1 MPLTNYIVVVNY
13 KYAAYIYIYKHIYIM
28 DCVCQRYHKECSAR
42 TCVDDCLLKTSK
54 LKSFVRPWFHGCK
67 YNTNQIKKLYSSKYC
82 YMLCSFLHTMS
93 NRVAGKGVSN
103 PKAEYIKSKDAYILS
118 YYGFGFRWICAIDYR
133 NFHITPYDTQIN
145 NAAFVA
151 FEKIYI
157 MIWLYLNRSILMLS
171 PGKAISSQKNK

>member
-1 MPLTNYIVVVNY
+1 MPLTNYIVVGL
-13 KYAAYIYIYKHIYIM
+13 
-28 DCVCQRYHKECSAR
+28 CLSTLPQRVLSTHMR
-42 TCVDDCLLKTSK
+42 GWLLLLLKTSK
-54 LKSFVRPWFHGCK
+54 LKSFVRPWFHGCN
-67 YNTNQIKKLYSSKYC
+67 YHTNQIKKLYSHKYC

-93 NRVAGKGVSN
+93 KRVAGKGVSN

-151 FEKIYI
+151 FEKNIYNDMVI
-157 MIWLYLNRSILMLS
+157 FQLFNFDTQPRESDFKSEEQVEGNWEKVKMKL
-171 PGKAISSQKNK
+171 